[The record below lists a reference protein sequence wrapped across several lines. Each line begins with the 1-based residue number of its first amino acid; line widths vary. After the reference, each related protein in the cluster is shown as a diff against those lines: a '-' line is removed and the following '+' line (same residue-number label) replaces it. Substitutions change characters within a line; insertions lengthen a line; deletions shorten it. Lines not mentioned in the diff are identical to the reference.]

1 MDKSAFIGAAFFGT
15 LTIYLLDALICK
27 IRNRFFLYDDE
38 EEEFWESH
46 HQFQDSLEEAN
57 DLCDI
62 GYTFQRN
69 EVVYK
74 KISGKKWFA
83 EILIPDDQFE
93 IGCELKIE
101 DYLFKKIDDKAW
113 TIENLN

>member
-15 LTIYLLDALICK
+15 LAIYLLDALICK
-27 IRNRFFLYDDE
+27 IHNRFFLDDE
-38 EEEFWESH
+38 EAFWES

-69 EVVYK
+69 EVIYK

-83 EILIPDDQFE
+83 EILIPDDDQFE

-101 DYLFKKIDDKAW
+101 DYLYKKIDDKAW